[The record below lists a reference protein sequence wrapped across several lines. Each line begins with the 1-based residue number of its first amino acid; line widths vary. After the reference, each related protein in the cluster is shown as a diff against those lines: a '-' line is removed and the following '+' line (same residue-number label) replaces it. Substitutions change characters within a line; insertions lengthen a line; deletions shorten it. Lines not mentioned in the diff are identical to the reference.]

1 MKDAQFLMNNG
12 IDVSSSLELLGDMQ
26 MYNETLKDFL
36 EAVKD
41 KVDHLKKYKEAADMA
56 NYAIIVHS
64 LKSDAKYLGF
74 TKLAELAYKE
84 ELESKMNNSLF
95 IYSDFDVLMKEV
107 DRILSVIHEYFGE
120 KTSIENMEPK
130 KIHDKKIL
138 VVDDSNIVCNLIQK
152 MFEDEFEVLIATD
165 GKVALDTLAMY
176 STNDLFGMLLD
187 LNMPNVNGY
196 TVLEYFKTND
206 LFKNIP
212 VAIITGDDSKENLDK
227 VFTYTIVDVL
237 PKPFNEKNIRRVI
250 NAMQNF
256 QSNLN

>member
-107 DRILSVIHEYFGE
+107 DRILSVIYEYFGE
-120 KTSIENMEPK
+120 KTSVENMEPK

-138 VVDDSNIVCNLIQK
+138 VVDDSNLVCNLIQK

-165 GKVALDTLAMY
+165 GKVALDTLAMH

-196 TVLEYFKTND
+196 AVLEYFKTND
-206 LFKNIP
+206 LFKSIP

-250 NAMQNF
+250 NAMQDF